1 MGDNF
6 NFNTLLLLIIIG
18 GLIFGGYYLYPAYLD
33 YMKFM
38 DDANEMM
45 GNIEETRNNIREFLE
60 DLNEFK
66 TSPEYAQLQL
76 LVQQR
81 VQQQF
86 QQRMGDG
93 L

>member
-6 NFNTLLLLIIIG
+6 NFNTILLLIIIG
-18 GLIFGGYYLYPAYLD
+18 GLIFGGYYLYPAYID

-45 GNIEETRNNIREFLE
+45 GNIAETRNNIREFLE

-76 LVQQR
+76 LIQQR

-86 QQRMGDG
+86 QQNMAAG